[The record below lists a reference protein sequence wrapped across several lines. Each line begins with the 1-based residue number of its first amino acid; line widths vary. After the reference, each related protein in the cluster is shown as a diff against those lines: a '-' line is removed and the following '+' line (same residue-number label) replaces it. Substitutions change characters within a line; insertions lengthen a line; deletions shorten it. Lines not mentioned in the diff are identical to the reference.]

1 MTEAATSNE
10 PRGIAAAMSQPA
22 FSTRMGQ
29 RALGVADRATRR
41 WAPEAAEDQPRS
53 MRALSFVDRMVAPW
67 VTAAQQSAGLRM
79 FSQYASNDVPERN
92 ISGVSWVFPRPW
104 YQDELDWISASRASR
119 AGHDMI
125 FTTRGTYAAASDR
138 QREVSVPPQLFEFVA
153 PSFAPASSEG
163 SVAAYSPLVS
173 HSSYSAASVVAQSM
187 QVIQAASA
195 MARGL
200 PTRMSAAAVEAS
212 APLSSFAPLAGVSS
226 LAPLVS
232 SLIPDGESAR
242 FSPQPSALA
251 LRAPQLVTPPSPR
264 PESIDSGGVPSFA
277 AQRSEHAAQSARS
290 EEETTIARVA
300 AEAVARQ
307 EQSRAMA
314 VAFAQERERIAEQ
327 MRITARQERERA
339 EMSSNEPAAPVS
351 PSQAAAD
358 AAVLESI
365 RAEVVRQEAA
375 RGRETSSRVRSVARQ
390 QARIDAIV
398 AERVA
403 QLSIASADVS
413 ASTSGQ
419 AAVSSSEAQSMPV
432 QAPAAPSQ
440 AQSQA
445 MVQALRMAELLAH
458 AAAVGPS
465 AMAPAAG
472 PRMALPTGLGGL
484 VSGMNTVA
492 VIHRERA
499 FATEPAM
506 RREGAPL
513 PFVSGFQ
520 PVYTA
525 PAVAEEHRAIEA
537 DGPVLPR
544 ASVWAPRVAAAPD
557 AMRPDS
563 ALGAIASH
571 SPAALSH
578 VAWAD
583 RWLGRFAGASEAS
596 LDAMSTVAMRARL
609 APAQMF
615 VAPMLESPR
624 RDSVGPAGRFTSTAL
639 DVVAP
644 RQDAAVPAQTSSP
657 APRTEAPRAAA
668 PSAAP
673 ARAETLRFGDDDVVP
688 DELFAA
694 IAAGSARRETPRAAT
709 SHTSPPIAPRA
720 VATEAVAPA
729 RVAAVQPSAAD
740 VVAMTAPSAPVD
752 AGLSAALAA
761 SPMAAALGHVLSLPR
776 AAVFDPRS
784 LGGAEL
790 AAAFLAGAVSAPM
803 VAQYSSGPL
812 SPSFG
817 ALSMSPGIGGT
828 GWEQTSEIEAPS
840 LWRQWS
846 AELVRPAELSRAA
859 MREDGVISSALR
871 PAASS
876 AISATASSDAL
887 ARAAAGTAA
896 LENIITMRSTLL
908 SPPSPRQQRLAAS
921 AGTAASWATHE
932 PADALPVAYQTLGEL
947 LSEAAPD
954 RRWLSSLPMAAT
966 DEAPA
971 PATFGWESPAMAARF
986 DQGFPLVFWPQ
997 TVNTATAMGAMISER
1012 GFEPPR
1018 TDRGAAMRT
1027 LWGTA
1032 EPEQVTVGPSFIEQG
1047 VPGSMDR
1054 GALSPGMLAQRAL
1067 GFGAVQSSQ
1076 AADLSFDFV
1085 PPELVLAARVY
1096 GFGAAEAAQAARLAM
1111 GGSTGLSAM
1120 AGAVDLRFVSLAN
1133 PTRVETGRIDT
1144 GRVDTARDVGG
1155 YTAVGRAF
1163 EETVA
1168 RDADAAFGV
1177 PRRMP
1182 RGAFLLPSASVAA
1195 MGLSA
1200 AVPDG
1205 EHGMSIAA
1213 LEVLAAKM
1221 VSELGSFASPTL
1233 AGPAAAAAGEPGMSA
1248 SRRAPGTTMLDLTA
1262 PTAGEAM
1269 ETSEA
1274 AVLSSAAASVAASRR
1289 ARFESLYVALAE
1301 TPSGRTMSPAARAA
1315 RALALA
1321 NRDEDA
1327 ATLSS
1332 RERAALAW
1340 QIYPVVLSGEAASQ
1354 EAREAQGARGEG
1366 AAARGRS
1373 SLELP
1378 TLASFERPGAEMRP
1392 GLSPL
1397 SSRAGEA
1404 LSSFVNTA
1412 SVPTEQRA
1420 APPSESRSASWRSGR
1435 FGGGEVE
1442 IPEWFEAA
1450 ARKMFEERGEI
1461 EGMSLAELTLVAS
1474 TPPQQ
1479 IAASTR
1485 ETPSAVPPK
1494 QASPDGKGDKGQK
1507 VDIEKVASEVYRAV
1521 MQLMESARMR
1531 NGEPYL

>member
-10 PRGIAAAMSQPA
+10 PRGIAAAMSQPV

-29 RALGVADRATRR
+29 SALGVADRATRR

-53 MRALSFVDRMVAPW
+53 MRSLSFVDRMVSPW

-79 FSQYASNDVPERN
+79 FSQYAANDVPERN

-119 AGHDMI
+119 AGQDMI
-125 FTTRGTYAAASDR
+125 FTTRGTYAAASSER
-138 QREVSVPPQLFEFVA
+138 QRETSVPPQLFEFVA
-153 PSFAPASSEG
+153 PSFAPANSESSV
-163 SVAAYSPLVS
+163 SAYSPLVS

-200 PTRMSAAAVEAS
+200 PARMSPSAVDAPS
-212 APLSSFAPLAGVSS
+212 APSSFGSFGSLAGVSS
-226 LAPLVS
+226 LVG
-232 SLIPDGESAR
+232 SLIPDGESSR
-242 FSPQPSALA
+242 FSVQPSALA
-251 LRAPQLVTPPSPR
+251 MRAPQMVTPPSPR
-264 PESIDSGGVPSFA
+264 PESGEAGFGSPSSEV
-277 AQRSEHAAQSARS
+277 RSEHAAQSARS
-290 EEETTIARVA
+290 QEEAAVAQATAVA
-300 AEAVARQ
+300 AVRQ

-314 VAFAQERERIAEQ
+314 VAFAQERERVAEQ
-327 MRITARQERERA
+327 MRVNARAERA
-339 EMSSNEPAAPVS
+339 RSETSSSAESSVPASVS
-351 PSQAAAD
+351 PVVAD
-358 AAVLESI
+358 AAIHEAI

-375 RGRETSSRVRSVARQ
+375 RARETSSRVRSAARQ

-403 QLSIASADVS
+403 QLETPAASTAPAAPSVLSMAQASA
-413 ASTSGQ
+413 
-419 AAVSSSEAQSMPV
+419 AA
-432 QAPAAPSQ
+432 QAPAAPSE

-458 AAAVGPS
+458 SAAVGPS
-465 AMAPAAG
+465 AMAPSAG
-472 PRMALPTGLGGL
+472 PRMALPSGLGGL

-499 FATEPAM
+499 LATEPAQ
-506 RREGAPL
+506 RREGASL
-513 PFVSGFQ
+513 PFVAGFQ

-525 PAVAEEHRAIEA
+525 PVAAEEHRATEA
-537 DGPVLPR
+537 DGPVRPR
-544 ASVWAPRVAAAPD
+544 AAIWAPRMAASPE

-563 ALGAIASH
+563 ALGAIASQ
-571 SPAALSH
+571 SPAALGH

-583 RWLGRFAGASEAS
+583 RWLGRFAGASEAA

-609 APAQMF
+609 APTQMF
-615 VAPMLESPR
+615 VAPMLDAPR
-624 RDSVGPAGRFTSTAL
+624 REAVESSARFAAPTL

-644 RQDAAVPAQTSSP
+644 RQEAPAVTQAPRFEVPRAATPIV
-657 APRTEAPRAAA
+657 APQRTEA
-668 PSAAP
+668 
-673 ARAETLRFGDDDVVP
+673 LRFADDDVVP

-694 IAAGSARRETPRAAT
+694 IAAGPARQ
-709 SHTSPPIAPRA
+709 APRA
-720 VATEAVAPA
+720 VAPTGASASTSTSVPGAATP
-729 RVAAVQPSAAD
+729 VAASAARTAAMQPSAAD
-740 VVAMTAPSAPVD
+740 IVALTAPSAPVD

-761 SPMAAALGHVLSLPR
+761 SPMAPALGHVLSLPR

-784 LGGAEL
+784 LGGSDL

-803 VAQYSSGPL
+803 VAQVNAGPL
-812 SPSFG
+812 SSSFG
-817 ALSMSPGIGGT
+817 SFSSAASGAV
-828 GWEQTSEIEAPS
+828 WEPASHGESPS

-846 AELVRPAELSRAA
+846 AELVRPAELTRAA
-859 MREDGVISSALR
+859 MSEDGVISSAMR
-871 PAASS
+871 PSL
-876 AISATASSDAL
+876 TAPSTPSRAETPTTS
-887 ARAAAGTAA
+887 AAAEAA
-896 LENIITMRSTLL
+896 AIENIITLRSTLL

-921 AGTAASWATHE
+921 AGTASSWANHE

-954 RRWLSSLPMAAT
+954 RRWLSSMPTTAA
-966 DEAPA
+966 EESAPSS
-971 PATFGWESPAMAARF
+971 FGWDSPAMASRF

-997 TVNTATAMGAMISER
+997 AVNAAAMGTLGATSFER
-1012 GFEPPR
+1012 SVEAPR
-1018 TDRGAAMRT
+1018 GDRAAATRAPAWSSPE
-1027 LWGTA
+1027 L
-1032 EPEQVTVGPSFIEQG
+1032 EQVTASAALVEQG

-1067 GFGAVQSSQ
+1067 GFGAVQSNQ
-1076 AADLSFDFV
+1076 TADLSFDFV

-1111 GGSTGLSAM
+1111 GGATGLSAM
-1120 AGAVDLRFVSLAN
+1120 AGAVDLRFVSLAS
-1133 PTRVETGRIDT
+1133 PTRVEAARGES
-1144 GRVDTARDVGG
+1144 ARDFGG
-1155 YTAVGRAF
+1155 YSSARA
-1163 EETVA
+1163 
-1168 RDADAAFGV
+1168 ADEPSREPDTAFGV
-1177 PRRMP
+1177 QRRMP

-1221 VSELGSFASPTL
+1221 VAELGSFASPSL
-1233 AGPAAAAAGEPGMSA
+1233 GSPASA
-1248 SRRAPGTTMLDLTA
+1248 SGGAEQGASPARRAPGATMLDLST
-1262 PTAGEAM
+1262 PVVGSDGMEA
-1269 ETSEA
+1269 SEA
-1274 AVLSSAAASVAASRR
+1274 AVLSSASASVATSRR

-1327 ATLSS
+1327 SALSS

-1340 QIYPVVLSGEAASQ
+1340 QIYPVVLSGDAAASP
-1354 EAREAQGARGEG
+1354 EAREAQESRGESSS
-1366 AAARGRS
+1366 ARGRS
-1373 SLELP
+1373 PLELP
-1378 TLASFERPGAEMRP
+1378 TLAAFERPGAEMRP

-1404 LSSFVNTA
+1404 LSSFVTTTP
-1412 SVPTEQRA
+1412 SQPEQRS
-1420 APPSESRSASWRSGR
+1420 APSSESRSGSSSWRSGR

-1442 IPEWFEAA
+1442 IPEWFESA
-1450 ARKMFEERGEI
+1450 ARKMFEERGDI

-1474 TPPQQ
+1474 TPPAQ

-1485 ETPSAVPPK
+1485 EAPSAVPPK

-1507 VDIEKVASEVYRAV
+1507 VDIEKVAGEVYRAV